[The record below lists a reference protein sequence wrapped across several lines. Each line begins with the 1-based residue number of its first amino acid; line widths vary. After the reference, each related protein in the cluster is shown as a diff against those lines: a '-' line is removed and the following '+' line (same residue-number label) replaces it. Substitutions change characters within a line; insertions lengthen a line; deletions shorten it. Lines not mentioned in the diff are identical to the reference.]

1 MVTQKRKLRLG
12 TVIGTKMDK
21 TVVVAV
27 RWEQR
32 DRIYKK
38 NIRRITKFYVHDE
51 NNQCSLGD
59 VVRIQETRALSRL
72 KRWKLLEIVERRE
85 VADVKPADLN
95 EGLFSEQAEGRA
107 AQAQEGED
115 QEEDA
120 IADMDEDEDAE
131 GDEDPGEDEDPDED
145 GDQK

>member
-32 DRIYKK
+32 HRIYKK
-38 NIRRITKFYVHDE
+38 SIRRITKFYVHDE

-59 VVRIQETRALSRL
+59 VVRIQETRALSRT
-72 KRWKLLEIVERRE
+72 KRWRLLEIVDRRE
-85 VADVKPADLN
+85 VADVKPADLD
-95 EGLFSEQAEGRA
+95 EGLLSEEAEARESPV
-107 AQAQEGED
+107 QEDADEEEDADD
-115 QEEDA
+115 QEED
-120 IADMDEDEDAE
+120 
-131 GDEDPGEDEDPDED
+131 
-145 GDQK
+145 GDQE